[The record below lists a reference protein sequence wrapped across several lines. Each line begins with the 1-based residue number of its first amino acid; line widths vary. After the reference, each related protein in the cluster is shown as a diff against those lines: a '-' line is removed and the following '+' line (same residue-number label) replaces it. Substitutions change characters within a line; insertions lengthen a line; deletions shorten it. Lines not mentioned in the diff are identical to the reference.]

1 MPSTRRD
8 TKDLADQIALLRGEL
23 DALAKTVNGSGESL
37 LDKGQA
43 ALDDVLKSGRDLVA
57 RYDEIKGKASD
68 AVIGHAETRPLTTV
82 AAIAGLGFLLGYL
95 MRRR

>member
-8 TKDLADQIALLRGEL
+8 TKDLAEQIALLRGEL
-23 DALAKTVNGSGESL
+23 ETLAKTVNGGGESL

-43 ALDDVLKSGRDLVA
+43 ALEDVLKSGRDLVA

-68 AVIGHAETRPLTTV
+68 AVIEQAEARPLTTV

-95 MRRR
+95 LRRR